1 MKQLTSDP
9 VTTGMHKDISER
21 QLGRSHCWSSAS
33 TSFMATRTEVY
44 IGRKNQTPG
53 LNVGMHFLSITP
65 PNNTGQQR
73 CTTFA
78 VLDMPS
84 NAKRISS
91 LQEAASRFFVT
102 TALFYIRG
110 SVPLNSDIPH
120 TYPGSSHPQIPRAA
134 ELFFQSL
141 PFQRCYHL
149 WARLPDTLWVLTP
162 SRNTAKTM

>member
-65 PNNTGQQR
+65 PQQYR
-73 CTTFA
+73 TASMHSNCSVRYAKQCKEHFKSAGGCARVLCNHCA
-78 VLDMPS
+78 VLYKVLRTLELGHPPYIPWKQSPTDT
-84 NAKRISS
+84 KSS
-91 LQEAASRFFVT
+91 
-102 TALFYIRG
+102 
-110 SVPLNSDIPH
+110 
-120 TYPGSSHPQIPRAA
+120 
-134 ELFFQSL
+134 
-141 PFQRCYHL
+141 
-149 WARLPDTLWVLTP
+149 
-162 SRNTAKTM
+162 